1 MKAIKELVDKIDDEL
16 NGAKEYAEQSL
27 MAKSMGNNTWS
38 QRYKEMAL
46 DELKHSGYIH
56 EKAVEEIQRLQTVY
70 TAPVEM
76 QEIWDKE
83 HKKYIEKA
91 AWVKQMLNL

>member
-27 MAKSMGNNTWS
+27 MCKAKGNNTWS

-46 DELKHSGYIH
+46 DELKHADYIH
-56 EKAVEEIQRLQTVY
+56 AKAVEEIQRLQTVY